1 LISRYTRPEMGRIWN
16 EDNRFRTWL
25 AVEVAATEAL
35 ADAGLVPKDAAKA
48 IRERADFRLERI
60 QEIEAEVRHDVI
72 AFTTAVA
79 EIVGPHAR
87 WFHYGLTSNDVVDT
101 AQALLIAQA
110 SAIIA
115 EDLERL
121 AEVLKRRAWEFKDT
135 PQIGRT
141 HGVHAEPITFGFKL
155 ANWYSETQRNI
166 ERFKAAAEGM
176 RVGKFSGAVGTFAH
190 LSPEL
195 EEKICARL
203 GLKAADIS
211 SQVIQRD
218 RHANYVATLAVMAST
233 LDKIATEIRHLQRT
247 EVREAEEFFSEKQ
260 KGSSA
265 MPHKRNPVTCEQIS
279 GLARVVRAN
288 AQAAFE
294 NVPLWHE
301 RDISHSSVERV
312 ILPDSTTLIDYLLQK
327 TTNLI
332 DTMLVYPARMKANL
346 DSTRGLVFS
355 GQLLLDLVEH
365 GVSREDAY
373 RLVQGHAMR
382 AWKEDLDFHDLVV
395 HDKNITDQVPTKQIE
410 QAFDLRRQL
419 RNIDKI
425 FARVFKEKKQAGPT
439 LPQPRGR
446 AATLVRSGKKSK
458 TRRSA

>member
-1 LISRYTRPEMGRIWN
+1 MIPRYTRPEMGRIWS

-25 AVEVAATEAL
+25 TVEVAATETL
-35 ADAGLVPKDAAKA
+35 AEAGLVPKDAAEA
-48 IRERADFRLERI
+48 IRERAGFKLERI

-101 AQALLIAQA
+101 AQALLITQA

-166 ERFKAAAEGM
+166 ERFHAAAEGM

-203 GLKAADIS
+203 GLRAAEIS

-218 RHANYVATLAVMAST
+218 RHAHYVATLAVIAST

-279 GLARVVRAN
+279 GLARVVRSN

-312 ILPDSTTLIDYLLQK
+312 ILPDSTTLVDYLLEK
-327 TTNLI
+327 TTSLI
-332 DTMLVYPARMKANL
+332 DTMFVYPARMQANL
-346 DSTRGLVFS
+346 ESTRGLVFS

-382 AWKEDLDFHDLVV
+382 AWKEDLDFHQLVL
-395 HDKNITDQVPTKQIE
+395 HDKNITDRVPAKQIE
-410 QAFDLRRQL
+410 HAFDLKRQL

-425 FARVFKEKKQAGPT
+425 FARVF
-439 LPQPRGR
+439 
-446 AATLVRSGKKSK
+446 
-458 TRRSA
+458 RRSAGSREPRAASPARKKR